1 MFCLATSVMFMP
13 WSSTYMK
20 IHDRT
25 SSLKRLWCFLR
36 WFQIGRC
43 LSWATQHK
51 LHLLHLANFSPKR
64 PALPWGR
71 PSLRTSP
78 WVILGQPHH
87 DHHYYHHH
95 HHYYHYHYRQNWSR
109 WRRPWWTL
117 VSPKEFQ
124 GWNRFLK
131 CLPIQS
137 LLVPATIV
145 CPIFTISL
153 LFSPSPFSPVASVA
167 MHCSAFCPIV

>member
-1 MFCLATSVMFMP
+1 MFCLATEHHH
-13 WSSTYMK
+13 W
-20 IHDRT
+20 RER
-25 SSLKRLWCFLR
+25 RLWCFSR
-36 WFQIGRC
+36 WFQIARC

-87 DHHYYHHH
+87 DHHYYDHHRH
-95 HHYYHYHYRQNWSR
+95 DHYYHDHHNRQDWSR
-109 WRRPWWTL
+109 WRRPWWML
-117 VSPKEFQ
+117 VSPHQEFP
-124 GWNRFLK
+124 K

-137 LLVPATIV
+137 LPATIV
-145 CPIFTISL
+145 WPIFTISL
-153 LFSPSPFSPVASVA
+153 LLFLQCADMVA
-167 MHCSAFCPIV
+167 MHCNAFCPIV